1 MYYDADYV
9 RALEYGMPPTAWM
22 WRRYRSRHHA
32 ADRRAE
38 HSRRHPV
45 SAHASGSVVQDAARL
60 RRLAARL
67 HARAQPALPTGLV
80 PVVIAGIRVG
90 DAQPAIARLSRA
102 ADPCLQAAGSA
113 YLVWIPPSSTV
124 RSPPRCWRKQRAH
137 CSGRGLIKGWRDE
150 LLPVGD
156 PPLAVVERAACRA
169 LGITTGAV
177 HLNAYVDSDRM
188 FVARRSAHKQIDPGL
203 WDNLVGGMVPAG
215 ESLMQALSREAL
227 EEAGVQL
234 DPLAL
239 LTGRRFQMRRPV
251 AEGLQS
257 EIIHVFDT
265 ALSCDEPLKN
275 QDGEVEAI
283 ELRSIADVII
293 AIERN
298 EFTLESALVIV
309 ESLTRR
315 NCHQY
320 TGWPVQLKRVASA
333 TGVAQSASSIHAI

>member
-1 MYYDADYV
+1 M
-9 RALEYGMPPTAWM
+9 
-22 WRRYRSRHHA
+22 
-32 ADRRAE
+32 
-38 HSRRHPV
+38 
-45 SAHASGSVVQDAARL
+45 QDAARL

-80 PVVIAGIRVG
+80 PVVIAGFRVG
-90 DAQPAIARLSRA
+90 DAQPAIADFLAQQIPAFR
-102 ADPCLQAAGSA
+102 LQAGVLSMDPAVVNSA
-113 YLVWIPPSSTV
+113 ESSALLAEAA
-124 RSPPRCWRKQRAH
+124 RALQRT
-137 CSGRGLIKGWRDE
+137 GLIKGWRDE

-188 FVARRSAHKQIDPGL
+188 FVARRSAHKQIDPGR

-265 ALSCDEPLKN
+265 ALSCNEPLKN

-315 NCHQY
+315 N
-320 TGWPVQLKRVASA
+320 
-333 TGVAQSASSIHAI
+333 AINTPAGLFS